1 MLFNDKLRW
10 ETEGPGLFY
19 LIAISAIFVIA
30 ATGIAL
36 ASRHKKITPS
46 DLPLISAS
54 ALVDKPLTP
63 NGTILVNG
71 ELWSAYSLH
80 GNFIT
85 PGTRVTVVGLRNHLL
100 LVKE

>member
-19 LIAISAIFVIA
+19 IIAISVVFVVV
-30 ATGIAL
+30 ATSIAL
-36 ASRHKKITPS
+36 ASRHKKITRT

-54 ALVDKPLTP
+54 ALVDNALTP
-63 NGTILVNG
+63 NGTVLVNG

-85 PGTRVTVVGLRNHLL
+85 PGTRVTVVGLRDHLL